1 MLGKQPFLGDEFC
14 MKWIVLTF
22 IAVPA
27 AELALLLYS
36 GKTLGLLP
44 TIAIIFITGI
54 GGAYLAKRQGMKA
67 WTELKMRMTAME
79 TPGDALIDSVC
90 ILFGGLLLIM
100 PGFITDLVGLLLL
113 FKGPRNSIR
122 PFIQNWIY
130 NKMKKGQIV
139 IR

>member
-1 MLGKQPFLGDEFC
+1 

-22 IAVPA
+22 IAVPI
-27 AELALLLYS
+27 AELALLIYT
-36 GKTLGLLP
+36 GKMLGVLP
-44 TIAIIFITGI
+44 TIVIILITGI
-54 GGAYLAKRQGMKA
+54 GGAYLAKRKGMKA

-90 ILFGGLLLIM
+90 ILFGGILLII
-100 PGFITDLVGLLLL
+100 PGFITDLFGFLLL

-130 NKMKKGQIV
+130 HKMKKGQIV

>member
-1 MLGKQPFLGDEFC
+1 

-27 AELALLLYS
+27 AEFALLIYS

-79 TPGDALIDSVC
+79 TPGDALIDGAC
-90 ILFGGLLLIM
+90 ILFGGILLIM
-100 PGFITDLVGLLLL
+100 PGFITDLVGFSLL
-113 FKGPRNSIR
+113 FKGPRNVIR

-130 NKMKKGQIV
+130 KKMRNGQIV

>member
-1 MLGKQPFLGDEFC
+1 MNSSV
-14 MKWIVLTF
+14 KWLVLTF

-27 AELALLLYS
+27 VELALLIYS
-36 GKTLGLLP
+36 GKTLGILP
-44 TIAIIFITGI
+44 TMAIILITGI
-54 GGAYLAKRQGMKA
+54 GGAYLAKHRGIKA
-67 WTELKMRMTAME
+67 WTDLKKRMTAME

-90 ILFGGLLLIM
+90 ILLGGVLLIM

-113 FKGPRNSIR
+113 FKGPRDSIR